1 MIPADPSFD
10 EVYPESSRG
19 TQGDKGVRVITL
31 DNPPV
36 NALSFAYCAK
46 LYETIEAAHADDSV
60 EAIVFSGANGLFS
73 GGADVNDFNSELP
86 AGAVT
91 IRDVI
96 RAVELSIKPHIAAID
111 GVCLGGGLELALAC
125 DYRIATP
132 RSKLGLP
139 EIRLGLLPGA
149 GGTQRLPRLIGARAG
164 LEFMLKGS
172 AVPAARVLELGIL
185 DELVEG
191 DVVERAISLAK
202 EIPPK
207 RRISALEATIAPDV
221 PMQAAPFVVAQA
233 HKMVP
238 PEENGGFAAHK
249 LIDAVQAAVEL
260 PFAFGIARE
269 ARLFDELV
277 RSKASLALRHLFFA
291 ERELDKIPPV
301 ILPFDSA
308 QGRLAQDDT
317 ESVQPLTVGNAGVV
331 GAGTMGSGIAITFA
345 QSGTPVV
352 IVDTNE
358 EAVDK
363 ARQTVMGMFMYQV
376 QKGRLTQEEAWQRG
390 QSITFTDDWSEL
402 ADADL
407 VVEAVFEDLDVKREV
422 FAKLDAIVKPEGLL
436 ASNTST
442 LDIDAMAAATKRP
455 DKVLGLHFFVPAN
468 IMPLLEIV
476 RGRATSAQTLATAF
490 AIGKTL
496 KKKAVLSGNAFGF
509 IGNRM
514 IFDYMREA
522 FGLAEEGTAP
532 ARVDAVM
539 KAFGFPMGPF
549 AMSDLSGLD
558 IGLHVQK
565 LQGKSGQGRTNVL
578 EQLVEQK
585 RLGQKSMA
593 GFFKYDKAVGKGRE
607 PIADPVVEQLFAQEA
622 RKAGIAPRVVTDRE
636 IRERLLYALINRGA
650 YLLEE
655 AVALRTGDID
665 IVFVY
670 GYGFPPHRGGPMW
683 YADEVGIARV
693 YERIREFEAA
703 FGPQWKPSALLTRV
717 AESGGTFAASSCFD
731 KLSMTPGGGV
741 ASGA

>member
-1 MIPADPSFD
+1 LIPPGPTEREASFD
-10 EVYPESSRG
+10 CA
-19 TQGDKGVRVITL
+19 QDDKVRVITL

-36 NALSFAYCAK
+36 NALSFAYCAT
-46 LYETIEAAHADDSV
+46 LYEAIEAAHADDAV
-60 EAIVFSGANGLFS
+60 EAIVFAGANRLFS
-73 GGADVNDFNSELP
+73 GGADVNDFNTEIP
-86 AGAVT
+86 QGAIT

-111 GVCLGGGLELALAC
+111 GVALGGGLELALAC
-125 DYRIATP
+125 DYRIAAP

-139 EIRLGLLPGA
+139 EIKLGLLPGA
-149 GGTQRLPRLIGARAG
+149 GGTQRLPRLIGARAA

-172 AVPAARVLELGIL
+172 AVPAARALELGIL
-185 DELVEG
+185 DEIVEG

-207 RRISALEATIAPDV
+207 RRISALQATIAPDV

-260 PFAFGIARE
+260 PFAFGVARE

-277 RSKASLALRHLFFA
+277 RSKPSLALRHLFFA
-291 ERELDKIPPV
+291 ERELDKIPPFA
-301 ILPFDSA
+301 PFDCA
-308 QGRLAQDDT
+308 QGDKG
-317 ESVQPLTVGNAGVV
+317 PLPGDKGPLPVAKAGVV

-345 QSGTPVV
+345 QSGVPVV
-352 IVDTNE
+352 VVDTNE

-402 ADADL
+402 ADADV
-407 VVEAVFEDLDVKREV
+407 VVEAVFEDPDVKREV
-422 FAKLDAIVKPEGLL
+422 FRKLDKIVKPEGLL

-442 LDIDAMAAATKRP
+442 LDIDAMAAATGRP
-455 DKVLGLHFFVPAN
+455 EKVLGLHFFVPAN

-490 AIGKTL
+490 ALGKTL
-496 KKKAVLSGNAFGF
+496 KKKAVLAGNAFGF

-514 IFDYMREA
+514 IFDYIREA
-522 FGLAEEGTAP
+522 FALAEEGTAP

-565 LQGKSGQGRTNVL
+565 LQGKAGQGRTNVL
-578 EQLVEQK
+578 ELLVEQK
-585 RLGQKSMA
+585 RLGQKAMA

-607 PIADPVVEQLFAQEA
+607 PIADPAVEQLFAQEA
-622 RKAGIAPRVVTDRE
+622 RKAGIAPRTASDRE
-636 IRERLLYALINRGA
+636 IRERLLYALVNRGA

-655 AVALRTGDID
+655 GIALRPGDID

-693 YERIREFEAA
+693 YERVREFEAA
-703 FGPQWKPSALLTRV
+703 FGPQWKPSALLTR
-717 AESGGTFAASSCFD
+717 AEGSLTHA
-731 KLSMTPGGGV
+731 
-741 ASGA
+741 